1 LANYLEHPQQ
11 TLGIQ
16 LLLLVKRTKTLGTAV
31 LIQGK
36 RSLGNLSVDIG
47 VELGQANNTR
57 GGQNR
62 EVLSFCSGSTNQDS
76 HEVISEVNDPVHWKT
91 TLTLQLQR
99 ILPDCKKHQ
108 KATSQVP
115 TGKDP

>member
-1 LANYLEHPQQ
+1 LANYLQHPQQ
-11 TLGIQ
+11 TLGNQ
-16 LLLLVKRTKTLGTAV
+16 LLLLVKRTKNLGTAV
-31 LIQGK
+31 LIQG
-36 RSLGNLSVDIG
+36 IG
-47 VELGQANNTR
+47 VELGQANDTR